1 MQDNQHSQESTSKA
15 AHAQPASDGEET
27 SAASEFEK
35 ASHEVNEGFLRE
47 FAAFLFENKKWW
59 MTPIFLVLGLLAL
72 LVVFSSSAA
81 APFIYSLF

>member
-1 MQDNQHSQESTSKA
+1 MPPTDDRSK
-15 AHAQPASDGEET
+15 
-27 SAASEFEK
+27 EFER
-35 ASHEVNEGFLRE
+35 ASQQSESSFVGEFVSFLK
-47 FAAFLFENKKWW
+47 ENKKWW